1 MPKIAEYLRI
11 IRKIPDPVGTESNW
25 RGLKTYEKENQK
37 SFAAWT
43 LRTSRSIP
51 IAHVPNSFFLMGI
64 SFRIKNLI

>member
-37 SFAAWT
+37 KFCSMD
-43 LRTSRSIP
+43 S
-51 IAHVPNSFFLMGI
+51 
-64 SFRIKNLI
+64 